1 MAQLDRAIAYGEFDL
16 GYFVIAPD
24 TREVELL
31 KACPEAEPSVLNG
44 PHRSFRLPMST
55 IAQCEFIPFVY
66 FSNDKISKLKLFR
79 DRGRLL
85 NWAEYSEASEQAQQR
100 ENTLWI
106 ESNLGVGSPHTFS
119 WGNVRSVFDERAPAT
134 YIGVNYRQAP
144 LIHLNGM
151 KKSVAGI
158 FRRIW
163 GLRAWLSP
171 SKRSP

>member
-79 DRGRLL
+79 DKAVSSTGRSIPRLA
-85 NWAEYSEASEQAQQR
+85 NR
-100 ENTLWI
+100 PNNGKTLYGSRAIW
-106 ESNLGVGSPHTFS
+106 ES
-119 WGNVRSVFDERAPAT
+119 
-134 YIGVNYRQAP
+134 
-144 LIHLNGM
+144 
-151 KKSVAGI
+151 
-158 FRRIW
+158 
-163 GLRAWLSP
+163 GLRTP
-171 SKRSP
+171 SRGEMFVPCSMKGHLLPI